1 VLSVALAT
9 LRARWVSFAGAFLTL
24 ALGSGFVA
32 IMLMTLT
39 ATSGIPFPGPQR
51 FAAAP
56 IVVVPHKTE
65 RFTADG
71 FPFSLPVQQPGGL
84 PAPVVK
90 RLASMGRTVPDHTFP
105 AQQAGGPPGQV
116 GHAWS
121 AASFTPYRLVAGHP
135 PATASEVVVGG
146 GSPALVGHRVQV
158 TTAEGTSTYTV
169 AGVTRP
175 VWFEHA
181 IFFTDAAAA
190 HISPPIDAVV
200 AYGPPGAVRRAA
212 GRGAT
217 QVLTGAARKQADPD
231 PSGGQDQLYATSA
244 AAGTSTG
251 LGVFVAVFVMIATFA
266 FITDQRRR
274 ELGLLRAIG
283 ATPRQVRRMIITEAA
298 VVGVVAS
305 AAGCAL
311 GPLGSSLAG
320 KWLIGHGVAPAW
332 FTVHVTGPPLIIAF
346 AIGLASA
353 IVGATAASWR
363 AAQTRP
369 TEALRDAVVEQ
380 KVMTVTRWLL
390 GVGLLALGAYVS
402 LTTIT
407 RNPGNAMIVKNYL
420 AVFVPI
426 VAGFTLLTPV
436 ILKPV
441 ARLVT
446 WPVGR
451 MGAGSMIVRQSV
463 LTGGRR
469 TAATAA
475 PIVLALGLAASM
487 LTLEAIANA
496 TSYSAMRRQA
506 NAEFVIV
513 PTESTELSRQTVTAI
528 RRIPAADVTEFTSI
542 LINVAADSGAYIDTW
557 TAQAVEPATL
567 NTTQNFTPVAGSLSH
582 LGSDF
587 LIIDQRTAQADGL
600 HAAEPVKAYLP
611 DGTSIRLRIAAVIH
625 TVTTEATVFIPAAD
639 AADGLPTQMDV
650 TARPGADVAAV
661 GAALRAAVRGH
672 RAIVTPIRQYLE
684 AVRSQQTQQDRQ
696 ATTVILGLALIY
708 ALIAVANT
716 LVMAASGRR
725 REIAAL
731 SLAGATRR
739 QALRFIAAE
748 SALVVVIGAILAA
761 GAATVVVVG
770 QWVALTRFSTD
781 APVSIPWLPI
791 GAITAGCAAVAVL
804 ASVLPAWPVLR
815 ARVVELAD
823 LRE

>member
-1 VLSVALAT
+1 MLSIVLAM

-39 ATSGIPFPGPQR
+39 ATSATPFPGPQR

-71 FPFSLPVQQPGGL
+71 FPFSMTAQQPGGL

-90 RLASMGRTVPDHTFP
+90 RLAGAGRIVPDRTFP

-121 AASFTPYRLVAGHP
+121 AASFTPYRLVAGHS
-135 PATASEVVVGG
+135 PATASEVVIGG

-169 AGVTRP
+169 AGVTAS

-190 HISPPIDAVV
+190 RISSPIDAVV
-200 AYGPPGAVRRAA
+200 AYGAPGAARRAA
-212 GRGAT
+212 GRNDV

-231 PSGGQDQLYATSA
+231 PSGGQDQLSAAGA
-244 AAGTSTG
+244 AAGTSTA

-266 FITDQRRR
+266 FIADQRRR
-274 ELGLLRAIG
+274 ELGLLRAVG

-298 VVGVVAS
+298 VIGVVAS

-311 GPLGSSLAG
+311 GPLGSSLARN
-320 KWLIGHGVAPAW
+320 WMIGHGVAPAW
-332 FTVHVTGPPLIIAF
+332 FTVHVTVPPLVIAF

-353 IVGATAASWR
+353 IVGAAAASWR
-363 AAQTRP
+363 AARARP
-369 TEALRDAVVEQ
+369 TEALRDAAVEQ
-380 KVMTVTRWLL
+380 KVMTITRGLL
-390 GVGLLALGAYVS
+390 GVSLLTLGAYVS
-402 LTTIT
+402 LVTIT
-407 RNPGNAMIVKNYL
+407 RNPGNAMIVKDYL
-420 AVFVPI
+420 PVFVPI
-426 VAGFTLLTPV
+426 VAGFALLAPI

-441 ARLVT
+441 ARLAT
-446 WPVGR
+446 WPLSC
-451 MGAGSMIVRQSV
+451 MGAGSMVVRQNV

-475 PIVLALGLAASM
+475 PLVLALGLAASM

-496 TSYSAMRRQA
+496 ASYSEVRRQT

-513 PTESTELSRQTVTAI
+513 PTESTELSRQAVTAI
-528 RRIPAADVTEFTSI
+528 RRIPGADVTEFIST
-542 LINVAADSGAYIDTW
+542 LINVADYSGAYIDTW
-557 TAQAVEPATL
+557 TAQAVNPGTL
-567 NTTQNFTPVAGSLSH
+567 NTTQNLTPVAGSLSH
-582 LGSDF
+582 LGRDF

-611 DGTSIRLRIAAVIH
+611 GGTSIRLRIAAVIH
-625 TVTTEATVFIPAAD
+625 TGTTEATVFIPAAD
-639 AADGLPTQMDV
+639 AAGGLPAQIDV
-650 TARPGADVAAV
+650 TARPGADTAAV

-672 RAIVTPIRQYLE
+672 GAIVTPIRRYLE
-684 AVRSQQTQQDRQ
+684 TVRSQQTQQDRQ

-708 ALIAVANT
+708 SLIAVANT

-731 SLAGATRR
+731 SLAGATHR

-748 SALVVVIGAILAA
+748 SALVVLIGAILAA
-761 GAATVVVVG
+761 GAASVVIAG
-770 QWVALTRFSTD
+770 QWAALTRFSTD
-781 APVSIPWLPI
+781 VPVSIPWLPI
-791 GAITAGCAAVAVL
+791 GAITAGCATVAVL
-804 ASVLPAWPVLR
+804 ASVLPAWRVLR
-815 ARVVELAD
+815 TRVVELAD

>member
-9 LRARWVSFAGAFLTL
+9 LRARWVSFTGAFLTL

-32 IMLMTLT
+32 IMLITLT
-39 ATSGIPFPGPQR
+39 ATSATPFPGPQR

-56 IVVVPHKTE
+56 IVVVSHKTE

-71 FPFSLPVQQPGGL
+71 FPFSLAAQQAGGL

-90 RLASMGRTVPDHTFP
+90 RLASTGRTIPDRTFP

-135 PATASEVVVGG
+135 PATASEVVIGG
-146 GSPALVGHRVQV
+146 GNPTLVGHRVQV

-169 AGVTRP
+169 AGVTAP
-175 VWFEHA
+175 IWFEHA

-190 HISPPIDAVV
+190 RISPPIDAVV
-200 AYGPPGAVRRAA
+200 AYGPPGVVRRAA
-212 GRGAT
+212 GRGFA

-231 PSGGQDQLYATSA
+231 PSGGQDQLFAASA

-305 AAGCAL
+305 AVGCVL
-311 GPLGSSLAG
+311 SPLGSSLAR

-353 IVGATAASWR
+353 IVGAAAASWR
-363 AAQTRP
+363 AARTRP

-390 GVGLLALGAYVS
+390 GVGLLAFGAHVS

-407 RNPGNAMIVKNYL
+407 RNPGNAMIVKDYL

-426 VAGFTLLTPV
+426 VAGFALLTPV

-441 ARLVT
+441 ARLAT
-446 WPVGR
+446 WPLSR
-451 MGAGSMIVRQSV
+451 MGAGSMVVRQSV

-513 PTESTELSRQTVTAI
+513 PTESTGLSRQTVTAI
-528 RRIPAADVTEFTSI
+528 RRIPGVDLTEFTS
-542 LINVAADSGAYIDTW
+542 INVAADSGAYIDTW

-567 NTTQNFTPVAGSLSH
+567 NTTQNLTPVAGSLSH

-625 TVTTEATVFIPAAD
+625 TGTTEATVFIPAAD
-639 AADGLPTQMDV
+639 VAGRLPTKIDV
-650 TARPGADVAAV
+650 TARPAADTAAI

-672 RAIVTPIRQYLE
+672 GADVVPIGRYLE
-684 AVRSQQTQQDRQ
+684 AIQSQQTQQDRQ

-748 SALVVVIGAILAA
+748 SALVIVIGAILAA

-781 APVSIPWLPI
+781 VPVSIPWLPI
-791 GAITAGCAAVAVL
+791 SAITAGCAAVAVL
-804 ASVLPAWPVLR
+804 ASVLPAWQVLR